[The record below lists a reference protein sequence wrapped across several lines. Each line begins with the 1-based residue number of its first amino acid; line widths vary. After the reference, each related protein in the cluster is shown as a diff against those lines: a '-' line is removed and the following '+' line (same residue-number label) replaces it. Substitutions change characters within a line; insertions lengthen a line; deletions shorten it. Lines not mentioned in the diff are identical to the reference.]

1 MSWRT
6 SSHFLALAAGL
17 VFTASCRKDPS
28 ILLDEPEG
36 FRAPTPFVLDYPV
49 WANDTLYPINLP
61 ADAPLTVEGVA
72 LGRKLFYE
80 KALSD
85 NYSISCASCHQQQHA
100 FSDPRRFSIG
110 TDGSVGRR
118 NSMPIQNLA
127 WDHGFFWDTRASSL
141 EEQAFGP
148 VRDHGEMRNSW
159 PVVVE
164 RLQAHADYPLLFK
177 KAFGTDVID
186 SNLVVKAIAQ
196 FERTL
201 LSYNSPYDRFVHL
214 GDHSALSEQQQRGMA
229 LFFGEAHCNDCH
241 TGPRFND
248 HNVQNIG
255 LGDLNGDDG
264 LFEVTGNEADR
275 GRFKNIG
282 IRNVSVSAPYMH
294 DGRFATLEEVL
305 DFYARDVDLSTPNL
319 DPHMFAWTLGSV
331 DLDHQERADIVA
343 FLHAL
348 TDEDFLTNPAFSDPN

>member
-1 MSWRT
+1 MSKREPGLL
-6 SSHFLALAAGL
+6 SGLAIL
-17 VFTASCRKDPS
+17 VLVLASCRKDPAY
-28 ILLDEPEG
+28 LLDGPIG
-36 FRAPTPFVLDYPV
+36 DHAPTPFVLDLPA
-49 WANDTLYPINLP
+49 WAYDTLHPINLP
-61 ADAPLTVEGVA
+61 SDAPLTVEAVE

-85 NYSISCASCHQQQHA
+85 NYTMSCGSCHQQQHA

-148 VRDHGEMRNSW
+148 VRDHAEMRNSW
-159 PVVVE
+159 PVVEE
-164 RLQAHADYPLLFK
+164 RLQAHPEYPVLFK

-186 SNLVVKAIAQ
+186 SNLVVRAIAQ

-201 LSYNSPYDRFVHL
+201 VSYNSPYDRFVHL
-214 GDHSALSEQQQRGMA
+214 GDANALNEQQQRGMA

-264 LFEVTGNEADR
+264 LMEVTGNVADR

-282 IRNVSVSAPYMH
+282 IRNVAVSAPYMH

-319 DPHMFAWTLGSV
+319 DPHMFAWAFGFI

-348 TDEDFLTNPAFSDPN
+348 TDEEFLTDPAFSDPN